1 MLGSPVHAVR
11 RIVLAA
17 TVVLGTLAAPGTA
30 DAATCGTLSGIPM
43 RPKMTVQC
51 GIGLRQLARG
61 PARVTGSH
69 PIWIA
74 GHNVTRVSPW
84 QHGPF
89 HFLHYL
95 KPGKFIWYSG
105 KRMRVLVS
113 KPIPQSQVGWFIA
126 RYRYNDL
133 ALTTCW
139 PRYSARYRWVVIA
152 R

>member
-1 MLGSPVHAVR
+1 MR

-17 TVVLGTLAAPGTA
+17 LVVIGTLAVPGTA
-30 DAATCGTLSGIPM
+30 DAATCGTLSGIPL
-43 RPKMTVQC
+43 RPKMAVQC
-51 GIGLRQLARG
+51 GIGSQQLARG
-61 PARVTGSH
+61 PSRVMGSH

-74 GHNVTRVSPW
+74 GHNVTPVRPW
-84 QHGPF
+84 PHGPF
-89 HFLHYL
+89 YYLSSL
-95 KPGKFIWYSG
+95 KPGMHVWYNG

-113 KPIPQSQVGWFIA
+113 KAVPQWQVGGFIA

-139 PRYSARYRWVVIA
+139 PRYSATYRWVVIA